1 MLTMKKTFVLP
12 FVMALLFLI
21 TACSGRGEAPEA
33 VQSGNGSGPDY
44 PIQTDTELTYWLL
57 TQTTLKPSIKDIPF
71 YQEWQKRIGVPV
83 RFSEISSAQAKEA
96 FSVMLSSGELTD
108 IIEYNWLTGLP
119 GGPEKAI
126 KDGYILRLNDLIDQ
140 YAPNLKKYL
149 QEHPDI
155 DKLVKTDNGD
165 YYAFPFLKEG
175 GMTTQWAGPV
185 LRKDWLQELNLDVPA
200 TIEEWHK
207 VLTAFK
213 EQKGAR
219 APLTFN
225 SQSSALQGFLDGAFI
240 GAFGV
245 IRDFYVEDGKVKYG
259 PLQPGYRQF
268 LETMNAWYKE
278 GLLDQ
283 SFSQNDRK
291 TQDANIMTG
300 ASGATF
306 SSGANIDKWETAL
319 AAGNPQAVFVFAP
332 YPVLN
337 KGETPKFGQEAW
349 LYGAEASAAVSATS
363 KHPELAVQV
372 LDYAYGEEGYL
383 LFNYGTEG
391 QSYIMKDGKPEVTGL
406 ITQNPDNLSYLEAL
420 TLYTHTVNPGP
431 YVESK
436 ELIGKLALTNEDH
449 NYDRWK
455 TDNLKHVLPPVSIT
469 AEESGEYARIMA
481 DINTLVD
488 ETTLKII
495 LGTVSADDAY
505 RRFADQLEQLG
516 IGRAL
521 EIQQAA
527 YERFLSR

>member
-1 MLTMKKTFVLP
+1 
-12 FVMALLFLI
+12 
-21 TACSGRGEAPEA
+21 
-33 VQSGNGSGPDY
+33 
-44 PIQTDTELTYWLL
+44 
-57 TQTTLKPSIKDIPF
+57 
-71 YQEWQKRIGVPV
+71 
-83 RFSEISSAQAKEA
+83 
-96 FSVMLSSGELTD
+96 
-108 IIEYNWLTGLP
+108 
-119 GGPEKAI
+119 
-126 KDGYILRLNDLIDQ
+126 
-140 YAPNLKKYL
+140 
-149 QEHPDI
+149 
-155 DKLVKTDNGD
+155 
-165 YYAFPFLKEG
+165 
-175 GMTTQWAGPV
+175 
-185 LRKDWLQELNLDVPA
+185 
-200 TIEEWHK
+200 
-207 VLTAFK
+207 
-213 EQKGAR
+213 
-219 APLTFN
+219 
-225 SQSSALQGFLDGAFI
+225 
-240 GAFGV
+240 
-245 IRDFYVEDGKVKYG
+245 
-259 PLQPGYRQF
+259 
-268 LETMNAWYKE
+268 
-278 GLLDQ
+278 
-283 SFSQNDRK
+283 
-291 TQDANIMTG
+291 MTG